1 MLVGIYGF
9 VNGGCGVLMNRG
21 KVDKRKEM
29 ELRMLYSELQAL
41 LASRFGQEIDFQYVE
56 AKTIRLQKQVEV
68 GALGFKM
75 KRKVK
80 LEMTVEAIQGSD
92 VDIVLGGGLGMDLL
106 LRVVLVFVKN
116 DQASKLIERKD
127 ANRVQVHLGE
137 IPQVKKFLDRVE
149 VSDLIFEPEGLRLVG
164 SLK

>member
-1 MLVGIYGF
+1 
-9 VNGGCGVLMNRG
+9 
-21 KVDKRKEM
+21 M

-92 VDIVLGGGLGMDLL
+92 VDILLGGGLGMDLL
-106 LRVVLVFVKN
+106 LRAVLVFVKN

-127 ANRVQVHLGE
+127 ADRVRVHLGE

-149 VSDLIFEPEGLRLVG
+149 VTDLIFEPEGLRLVG